1 MHTPSRKIAIVG
13 CGYVGG
19 ALGSALVRLGHD
31 VVATTT
37 TAARADEL
45 RALGLTPIVVRL
57 QDVSQL
63 HAALADRDDV
73 FLMVAPKRGEQT
85 YRDVY
90 LDGIRYLVDALRGTS
105 VGRIVYTSS
114 TSVYGQSDGSWVDED
129 SPTEPLS
136 DSGRMILAS
145 ERALHDGAE
154 SLGVGVTI
162 LRLAGIHG
170 PGRGP
175 VNVVPRY
182 AGQERDDGEAYVNLI
197 HRDDIVDACV
207 KLLDVAYD
215 GVLNLCDGEPVLR
228 RAYYDRLIAAADGQP
243 IHWRR
248 SATPI
253 DRGKRVSNRRI
264 RELLGLPSSQRTS
277 DA

>member
-1 MHTPSRKIAIVG
+1 MHTPARKIAIVG
-13 CGYVGG
+13 CGYVGA

-31 VVATTT
+31 VLATTT

-45 RALGLTPIVVRL
+45 RSLGLTPTVVRL
-57 QDVSQL
+57 KDVSRL
-63 HAALADRDDV
+63 RAALTDRDDV

-85 YRDVY
+85 YREVY
-90 LDGIRYLVDALRGTS
+90 LDGAGYLVDAVRGTAVS
-105 VGRIVYTSS
+105 RIIYTSS
-114 TSVYGQSDGSWVDED
+114 ISVYGQSDGGWVDED
-129 SPTEPLS
+129 SPTEPIS
-136 DSGRMILAS
+136 DSGRTILAS
-145 ERALHDGAE
+145 ERALRDGAE

-197 HRDDIVDACV
+197 HRDDIVQACV

-228 RAYYDRLIAAADGQP
+228 REYYDRLIAAAGGQP
-243 IHWRR
+243 IRWRTGA
-248 SATPI
+248 SPI
-253 DRGKRVSNRRI
+253 DRGKRVCSRRI
-264 RELLGLPSSQRTS
+264 RELLELPSSHRAS
-277 DA
+277 GA